1 MFITLLLHIF
11 SGPMVVSSFINI
23 SSVEEL
29 TQLFGRPPMIW
40 DNLHANDYDR
50 RRLFLGPYSGR
61 PAELMPRLK
70 GVLTN
75 PNCEFEANYIDM
87 HTLMQWVHSNG
98 TTARSKSGLF
108 TCKLLSP
115 YIQSF

>member
-1 MFITLLLHIF
+1 M
-11 SGPMVVSSFINI
+11 
-23 SSVEEL
+23 
-29 TQLFGRPPMIW
+29 FGRAPLIW

-50 RRLFLGPYSGR
+50 KRLFLGPYSGR

-87 HTLMQWVHSNG
+87 HTLMQWVHATGSTSQSDTKSCKFFILG
-98 TTARSKSGLF
+98 TIIFRDRDY
-108 TCKLLSP
+108 
-115 YIQSF
+115 YIQ

>member
-1 MFITLLLHIF
+1 MTSIL
-11 SGPMVVSSFINI
+11 GPMVVSSTINL

-29 TQLFGRPPMIW
+29 TRLFGRPPLIW

-50 RRLFLGPYSGR
+50 RQLFLGPYSGR

-87 HTLMQWVHSNG
+87 HTLMQWVQSNG
-98 TTARSKSGLF
+98 TGPAQDNRLLA
-108 TCKLLSP
+108 CK
-115 YIQSF
+115 YIL